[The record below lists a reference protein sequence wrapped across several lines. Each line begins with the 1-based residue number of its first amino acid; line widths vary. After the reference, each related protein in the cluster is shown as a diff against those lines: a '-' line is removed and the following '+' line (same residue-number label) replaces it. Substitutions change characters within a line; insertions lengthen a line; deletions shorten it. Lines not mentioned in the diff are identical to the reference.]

1 MREVPRAGRASFVND
16 VMSRSIIEVLRL
28 ISDDDENCGVLM
40 EVMLM
45 RDEVTLVHASMVEQ
59 IARRILNAVLDQRPE
74 LLIGSAGCENIV
86 EVLERREELL
96 DYVTQAAKL
105 FDVGK
110 IEIAEIVN
118 KQSRQ
123 LTEREKCQI
132 REHPKRGAKLIE
144 DIPAFRK
151 YRDVVIGH
159 HKSWNGK
166 LGYPADWD
174 RLYRQAA
181 DRRNDSK
188 CISG

>member
-1 MREVPRAGRASFVND
+1 MA
-16 VMSRSIIEVLRL
+16 
-28 ISDDDENCGVLM
+28 DDDENCGVLM

-86 EVLERREELL
+86 EVLERREE
-96 DYVTQAAKL
+96 AAKL

-144 DIPAFRK
+144 GIPAFRK

>member
-1 MREVPRAGRASFVND
+1 MLRWW
-16 VMSRSIIEVLRL
+16 SRSP
-28 ISDDDENCGVLM
+28 
-40 EVMLM
+40 
-45 RDEVTLVHASMVEQ
+45 
-59 IARRILNAVLDQRPE
+59 RRILNAVLDQRPE
-74 LLIGSAGCENIV
+74 LLIGSAGCENVV

-96 DYVTQAAKL
+96 DYATQAAKL

-166 LGYPADWD
+166 LGYPAEFDNTASPYRFFIELIHISD
-174 RLYRQAA
+174 CLDAATDYIGRSYRSSKRLKMYGGVVQGK
-181 DRRNDSK
+181 DGSIRRRWS
-188 CISG
+188 IYW

>member
-1 MREVPRAGRASFVND
+1 
-16 VMSRSIIEVLRL
+16 
-28 ISDDDENCGVLM
+28 M

-110 IEIAEIVN
+110 DRDRRDCEQAVA
-118 KQSRQ
+118 SADG
-123 LTEREKCQI
+123 TGKCQI

-144 DIPAFRK
+144 GIPAFRK

-166 LGYPADWD
+166 LGYPADRD
-174 RLYRQAA
+174 RLYR
-181 DRRNDSK
+181 
-188 CISG
+188 